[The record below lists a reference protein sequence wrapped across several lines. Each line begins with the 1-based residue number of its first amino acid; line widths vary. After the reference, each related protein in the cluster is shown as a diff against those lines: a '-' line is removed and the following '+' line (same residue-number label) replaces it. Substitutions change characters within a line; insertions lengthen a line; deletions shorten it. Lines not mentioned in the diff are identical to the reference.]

1 MLDMSIQ
8 AELKHRSWG
17 GCGLRLRCGHCHSV
31 AVWESQG
38 QWDQGEAA
46 LWDEV
51 SRRMEE
57 AGRNQASRHEAAPP
71 VRISSG
77 GEACWGERGAAWS
90 RLAAWGVAA
99 LEGLAAAAAGGEG
112 VEATQGISCRGGGAW
127 CSGAPSPPLFV
138 RELREGMNMRFH
150 FF

>member
-1 MLDMSIQ
+1 M
-8 AELKHRSWG
+8 
-17 GCGLRLRCGHCHSV
+17 
-31 AVWESQG
+31 
-38 QWDQGEAA
+38 
-46 LWDEV
+46 DEV

-57 AGRNQASRHEAAPP
+57 AGRNQASRHEAAPS

-77 GEACWGERGAAWS
+77 GGACWGVRG
-90 RLAAWGVAA
+90 AAWGVAA
-99 LEGLAAAAAGGEG
+99 LEGLPAVAVGGEG

-127 CSGAPSPPLFV
+127 CSGAPSLPLFV